1 MGRIQEK
8 FNALKEKGEKA
19 LIVYLTVGDP
29 SLEKT
34 EEIILG
40 LGEAGVDLLELG
52 VPFSDPTADGPII
65 QAACRRALRNGV
77 TLPRILR
84 MVASIRRASEIPMV
98 LFSYY
103 NPLFSF
109 GCERFAAKA
118 KEAGVDGVLVVDLP
132 LEESPELR
140 RYTDPLG
147 IDFISLIAPAT
158 PEERIRRI
166 SRRGSGF
173 LYCIS
178 ITGVTGTASPR
189 PEEIRRDMD
198 RIRRITHLPLAVGF
212 GIATAHQVGQ
222 IAPHVDGIVIGSAMV
237 RMIEENRDSPDLI
250 EIVSDYARLIK
261 GAGMS
266 GDPSGKPHGAL

>member
-29 SLEKT
+29 SVEKT

-40 LGEAGVDLLELG
+40 LVVAGVDLLELG

-103 NPLFSF
+103 NPLFSY
-109 GCERFAAKA
+109 GCDRFAAKA

-132 LEESPELR
+132 LEESSELR
-140 RYTDPLG
+140 RHTDPRG
-147 IDFISLIAPAT
+147 IDFISLIAPT
-158 PEERIRRI
+158 TNEERIRRI
-166 SRRGSGF
+166 SSRGSGF

-178 ITGVTGTASPR
+178 ITGVTGTESPR
-189 PEEIRRDMD
+189 PEEIKRDME
-198 RIRRITHLPLAVGF
+198 RIRKLTHLPLAVGF
-212 GIATAHQVGQ
+212 GISTPHEVRE
-222 IAPHVDGIVIGSAMV
+222 ISPHVDGVVIGSAMV
-237 RMIEENRDSPDLI
+237 RMIHENRDSPDLI
-250 EIVSDYARLIK
+250 EIVSDYARRIK